1 MIKYILANTRVGIT
15 PENFFADRSEALTP
29 IMGVYY
35 IPGIMD
41 KLKSRFSDILDRN
54 TKQQELLYYT
64 GDPDFSHTSP
74 NWKNL
79 LALGIYSPI

>member
-15 PENFFADRSEALTP
+15 PEDFFADRSEALTP
-29 IMGVYY
+29 IMGVHY
-35 IPGIMD
+35 IPGKMD

-54 TKQQELLYYT
+54 AKQQKLLYYM